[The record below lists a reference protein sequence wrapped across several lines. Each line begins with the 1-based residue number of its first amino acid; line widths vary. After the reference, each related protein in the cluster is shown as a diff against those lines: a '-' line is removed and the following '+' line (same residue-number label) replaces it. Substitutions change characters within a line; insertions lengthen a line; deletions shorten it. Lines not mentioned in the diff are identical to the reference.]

1 MFNDRKTQ
9 ILRTHECCQSS
20 SLIKKV
26 GVLMSRPGNL
36 ICIINRAKKICSR
49 FVTHRRS
56 SWASNGMR
64 IFFSLW
70 CLQTL
75 ELSARIH
82 NSNIN
87 KESNSLCMLV
97 IENNGNPVI
106 DVANHNYCHLI
117 ASIKHLSNYDE
128 ILEQVELLLNDVHGE
143 LYKSRLLREMARLE
157 AMNGNKH
164 ASNLL
169 FDKCMK
175 EIKKAKFPD
184 PTLRISEY
192 REIALTQTEVRSF
205 SEALEIAVELQ
216 GMKNHRAKKEGDYI
230 VLAVACQY
238 VGIGRIKEAV
248 ALKEKVVTEGFQNW
262 LIASVALA
270 QGQMGDVRGSMETQK
285 DIDDISARLSVLV
298 GQEPQRKGIAQLQA
312 SKGDLSGAMK
322 TIGLAESACKN
333 LNREYR
339 ASHLARIAIA
349 QAQIGD
355 YENVLRTV
363 DRIQDVSQ
371 KRSALQEIAM
381 HRASSGDWVSAAKLL
396 VMIDNHLL
404 KVPVLC
410 EIACTQY
417 RDGLHVAA
425 STTLRNAQKIAVR
438 VREQSKPQNNNTG
451 ELLQI
456 DRAFAQIACSQ
467 AKINAH
473 IESLDTASRYLR
485 GSPLHL
491 AEIAATQARCGQHKT
506 AFSTY
511 NLIPIDSVANLRA
524 LLIISRHLTAA
535 DEEPQLLAWIEKQPS
550 SYLKAIALIGLYHGR
565 KATEGAIELV
575 PTERE

>member
-1 MFNDRKTQ
+1 M
-9 ILRTHECCQSS
+9 L
-20 SLIKKV
+20 
-26 GVLMSRPGNL
+26 RPGSL
-36 ICIINRAKKICSR
+36 ICIINRSKEILSW
-49 FVTHRRS
+49 FVYHQRR
-56 SWASNGMR
+56 SWASAGIR
-64 IFFSLW
+64 ILLSFC

-87 KESNSLCMLV
+87 KESDCLSTL
-97 IENNGNPVI
+97 IIKSNGSSVV
-106 DVANHNYCHLI
+106 DVEKHNFCHLI
-117 ASIKHLSNYDE
+117 APIKRLNNYNE
-128 ILEQVELLLNDVHGE
+128 ILEQVELLLNDVHGD

-157 AMNGNKH
+157 AMNGNMH
-164 ASNLL
+164 ASKML
-169 FDKCMK
+169 FDKSMK
-175 EIKKAKFPD
+175 KLKEAKIPD
-184 PTLRISEY
+184 ATLRISEY
-192 REIALTQTEVRSF
+192 REIALTQTEVRFF

-216 GMKNHRAKKEGDYI
+216 GMKNDRAKKEGDYI

-238 VGIGRIKEAV
+238 VGIGRVKEAV
-248 ALKEKVVTEGFQNW
+248 ALKEKVVTEGFQDW

-285 DIDDISARLSVLV
+285 DIADISARLSVLV

-312 SKGDLSGAMK
+312 SKGDLSGALK
-322 TIGLAESACKN
+322 TIGLAEAACKN
-333 LNREYR
+333 LNHGSQ

-355 YENVLRTV
+355 YENVSRTV
-363 DRIQDVSQ
+363 DKIQDVSQ
-371 KRSALQEIAM
+371 KRTALQEIAI

-396 VMIDNHLL
+396 AMIDDPLL

-410 EIACTQY
+410 EIANTQY

-451 ELLQI
+451 ESLHI
-456 DRAFAQIACSQ
+456 NRAFAQIACSQ
-467 AKINAH
+467 AKLNAPS
-473 IESLDTASRYLR
+473 ESLDTASTYLH

-491 AEIAATQARCGQHKT
+491 AEIATTQARCGQHKS
-506 AFSTY
+506 AFSTF

-535 DEEPQLLAWIEKQPS
+535 DDEHQLFVWIEKQPS
-550 SYLKAIALIGLYHGR
+550 PYLKAIALIGLYHGR